1 MSRGGLT
8 TGPFYT
14 SQQTRDG
21 VGSMLGHCH
30 GPWANVEPTSGQ
42 CSLGWSLVIGFTQQT
57 QDVDPM
63 PVQWRT
69 IVADNIAS
77 TFCVCCVCVKCGFV
91 NLFFWDRNPG
101 FESPCDLYR
110 RAVHCEKAVSAYFT
124 REQILHYVFVEQN
137 NLFVRHTDI
146 ASIYPFFFDTI
157 SNEFPK

>member
-8 TGPFYT
+8 TGPFHT

-63 PVQWRT
+63 PVQCGPLSQ
-69 IVADNIAS
+69 IALRQHS
-77 TFCVCCVCVKCGFV
+77 VFA
-91 NLFFWDRNPG
+91 
-101 FESPCDLYR
+101 EY
-110 RAVHCEKAVSAYFT
+110 VSNVV
-124 REQILHYVFVEQN
+124 L
-137 NLFVRHTDI
+137 
-146 ASIYPFFFDTI
+146 
-157 SNEFPK
+157 